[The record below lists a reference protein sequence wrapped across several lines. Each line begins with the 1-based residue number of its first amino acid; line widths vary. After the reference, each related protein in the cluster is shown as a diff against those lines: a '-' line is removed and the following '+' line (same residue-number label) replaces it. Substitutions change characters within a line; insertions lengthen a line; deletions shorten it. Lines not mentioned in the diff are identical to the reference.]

1 MDIRN
6 NLANRLRELMDA
18 RPDLDTQTKVANRSG
33 VGQSTI
39 QRLLAQEQSAT
50 IDMLDKI
57 ARPFGLMPWELL
69 LPDLEDAK
77 LIRGFGKLSGS
88 DKQRILAFMEFSAE
102 LQPGHHAPAQLNTE
116 TRSKVPPSLAAA
128 KNRASARSPGA
139 DVIKT
144 TANGNRTAAKRLTG
158 RKS

>member
-1 MDIRN
+1 MDIREH
-6 NLANRLRELMDA
+6 LARRLRELMDS

-57 ARPFGLMPWELL
+57 AAPFGLKPWELL
-69 LPDLEDAK
+69 LPDMADAK
-77 LIRGFGKLSGS
+77 LVRAFGKLAES
-88 DKQRILAFMEFSAE
+88 DKNRILAFMEFSAE
-102 LQPGHHAPAQLNTE
+102 SGLGHHAPAQLNTE

-128 KNRASARSPGA
+128 KNRASARSPGK
-139 DVIKT
+139 DMIKT
-144 TANGNRTAAKRLTG
+144 TANGNTTAAKRLAG